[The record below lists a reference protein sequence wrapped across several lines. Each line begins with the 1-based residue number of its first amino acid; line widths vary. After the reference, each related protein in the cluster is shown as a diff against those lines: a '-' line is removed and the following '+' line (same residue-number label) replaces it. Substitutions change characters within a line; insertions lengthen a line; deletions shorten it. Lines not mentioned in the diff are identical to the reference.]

1 MKKAVFLSFTFTHA
15 CFSFAQPTFEKYYQ
29 LPPNYQFNLIELPG
43 HNLNIGGYT
52 LADPSGNIFQRHYF
66 TGDTLYALRSFVQ
79 SGTNEFHFVTGYN
92 KDTCSIDSSRTNTY
106 PVIGKMDSLGNFLS
120 LRYYPLTSP
129 SCSNL
134 PIDLEVTSNKDVI
147 IWDSFALR
155 TDSVGTPLWAKRFD
169 RITGFQF
176 IRELPG
182 GDLLAGINM
191 DTAGAVVARMD
202 AAGNFLWLR
211 SYIRPNGVIK
221 DVVIGSDSSFVVIG
235 YTDNTFPSTP
245 VEQKL
250 FMMKLD
256 GSGDVQWCKGY
267 EAANKWRPGHARIKT
282 TQDGNYVILANLRGP
297 DDARPFDDRPFLMKT
312 DVNGDTLWTRSSGVG
327 NYRYQ
332 TANLLAY
339 SDGGFLHTGICSGD
353 FGMNSSAMYLFKTDS
368 LGHLPC
374 SEAWYPTQVVNLFPV
389 DSSFTLNS
397 VDGATV
403 HPAFGEGTISTNPVT
418 VYDGCMI
425 TAIPDY
431 WRISKFRVRPNPNTG
446 HFTVQ
451 FDDPLVVDTFYS
463 VYDAMGRLLYQR
475 PLPTGAT
482 TEEIDLS
489 RFGKGTYTMKVSDKD
504 KVRVERVVVQ

>member
-1 MKKAVFLSFTFTHA
+1 MKKLILLCLTITHA
-15 CFSFAQPTFEKYYQ
+15 SFYFAQPTFEKYYQ
-29 LPPNYQFNLIELPG
+29 LSPNYQFNLIELPS
-43 HNLNIGGYT
+43 HNLNIGGYV
-52 LADPSGNIFQRHYF
+52 LADPSGNIFQTHYF
-66 TGDTLYALRSFVQ
+66 TGDTLYALLSFVQ
-79 SGTNEFHFVTGYN
+79 SGDNTFHFVTGYN

-120 LRYYPLTSP
+120 LRYYQLSSP
-129 SCSNL
+129 SCSNV
-134 PIDLEVTSNKDVI
+134 PIDLEITSNKDVI
-147 IWDSFALR
+147 IWGRFALR

-169 RITGFQF
+169 RITSFQF

-221 DVVIGSDSSFVVIG
+221 DVVIESDSSFVVVG
-235 YTDNTFPSTP
+235 FTDNTFPSLP
-245 VEQKL
+245 VDQKL
-250 FMMKLD
+250 FMLKLN
-256 GSGDVQWCKGY
+256 GLGDVQWCKGY
-267 EAANKWRPGHARIKT
+267 ESVNKWRPGRARIRT
-282 TQDGNYVILANLRGP
+282 TQDGNYVVLANLRGQGG
-297 DDARPFDDRPFLMKT
+297 RPFLMKT
-312 DVNGDTLWTRSSGVG
+312 DLNGDTLWTRSAGVG
-327 NYRYQ
+327 NHSYE
-332 TANLLAY
+332 TVNLLAY
-339 SDGGFLHTGICSGD
+339 SDGGFLHTGVCNGD
-353 FGMNSSAMYLFKTDS
+353 IGIISSAMYLFKTDS

-403 HPAFGEGTISTNPVT
+403 HPAFGEGTLFTDPIV
-418 VYDGCMI
+418 VYDGCTI
-425 TAIPDY
+425 TSVPDY

-446 HFTVQ
+446 HFTVE
-451 FDDPLVVDTFYS
+451 FEDPLVVDTFYS

-489 RFGKGTYTMKVSDKD
+489 RFGKGTFTLKVTDKD

>member
-1 MKKAVFLSFTFTHA
+1 M
-15 CFSFAQPTFEKYYQ
+15 
-29 LPPNYQFNLIELPG
+29 
-43 HNLNIGGYT
+43 
-52 LADPSGNIFQRHYF
+52 
-66 TGDTLYALRSFVQ
+66 
-79 SGTNEFHFVTGYN
+79 
-92 KDTCSIDSSRTNTY
+92 
-106 PVIGKMDSLGNFLS
+106 
-120 LRYYPLTSP
+120 
-129 SCSNL
+129 
-134 PIDLEVTSNKDVI
+134 
-147 IWDSFALR
+147 
-155 TDSVGTPLWAKRFD
+155 
-169 RITGFQF
+169 
-176 IRELPG
+176 
-182 GDLLAGINM
+182 AGINM

-297 DDARPFDDRPFLMKT
+297 DDARPFEDRPFLMKT

-339 SDGGFLHTGICSGD
+339 SDGGFLYTGICSGD

-374 SEAWYPTQVVNLFPV
+374 SEAWYPPKL
-389 DSSFTLNS
+389 
-397 VDGATV
+397 
-403 HPAFGEGTISTNPVT
+403 
-418 VYDGCMI
+418 
-425 TAIPDY
+425 
-431 WRISKFRVRPNPNTG
+431 
-446 HFTVQ
+446 
-451 FDDPLVVDTFYS
+451 
-463 VYDAMGRLLYQR
+463 
-475 PLPTGAT
+475 
-482 TEEIDLS
+482 
-489 RFGKGTYTMKVSDKD
+489 
-504 KVRVERVVVQ
+504 